1 MLVACC
7 CVLLDNNF
15 LLSCFIGLWFDT
27 NFLFC
32 WLVSCFVLCLFVFLV
47 HAQFAVT
54 DDCNLPACTPEL
66 LSVPDITI

>member
-1 MLVACC
+1 MSCRTITSCLV
-7 CVLLDNNF
+7 VS
-15 LLSCFIGLWFDT
+15 LSCGLILT
-27 NFLFC
+27 
-32 WLVSCFVLCLFVFLV
+32 SCFVGWLVVLFCVFVFLV